1 VVLNLFLARGTLKSK
16 KDMAAHLYLRKFV
29 KLTKKSIFPQKRIGK
44 VREKN
49 LAAHLEGVY
58 GTPVEKH
65 CSKPFILI
73 YKTKFV
79 YY

>member
-1 VVLNLFLARGTLKSK
+1 VETGRFIPK
-16 KDMAAHLYLRKFV
+16 KICKID
-29 KLTKKSIFPQKRIGK
+29 KKSIFPQKRIGK
-44 VREKN
+44 VRGKN

-58 GTPVEKH
+58 GTQVCRGTPVEKH